1 MTNDASSTPRS
12 AFVAGLT
19 SGQPQLVVRRL
30 INDLETPVSAFLK
43 VGHGRPY
50 ASLLES
56 VEGGAVNG
64 RYSIV
69 TLDPDVVWRCRNGQ
83 AEIARGSA
91 IASGQFTLEAAPA
104 LQSLRSLI
112 AATRFELP
120 TDLPPMAAGLFGV
133 FGYDMVRLLEPL
145 GEANPD
151 PLNLPDA
158 AMARPSLVAIFDSV
172 KHEIIL
178 VAAAYPDTTTDAY
191 AAYDAAVARLDGFED
206 RLHSPLPIQRET
218 DTGASPAFKS
228 SVDEAG
234 FAEMVAK
241 AKGYITAGDIFQVV
255 LAHRFSAA
263 WEQDPFAFYRAL
275 RRGNPSPYLFYLD
288 YVDFQ
293 LAGSS
298 PEILVRLKDGRVT
311 IRPLAGTRPRGATP
325 EQDKALEAELLA
337 DPKERA
343 EHLMLLDLGRN
354 DVGRVSSP
362 GSVEVTE
369 SFVVERYSQVMHIV
383 SNVNGRAD
391 PKLDAVDTLLAALPA
406 GTLSGAPKV
415 RAMEIIDEL
424 ETEKRGVGYG
434 GGVGYISANGEA
446 DICIVLRTAMFAK
459 DQIFVQA
466 GAGVVADS
474 DPKAEY
480 EETLAKA
487 RAPMKAAEEAW
498 RFNATTRS
506 QLSKT

>member
-1 MTNDASSTPRS
+1 MLQDRDA
-12 AFVAGLT
+12 FIAGLT
-19 SGQPQLVVRRL
+19 AGRPQVLVRRL
-30 INDLETPVSAFLK
+30 VDDLETPVSAFLK
-43 VGHGRPY
+43 VGHGRRY
-50 ASLLES
+50 ASLFES

-64 RYSIV
+64 RYSFV
-69 TLDPDVVWRCRNGQ
+69 TLSPDVVWRCRDGK
-83 AEIARGSA
+83 AEIARGA
-91 IASGQFTLEAAPA
+91 DVLTETFTPEDRPA
-104 LQSLRSLI
+104 LDSLRALI
-112 AATRFELP
+112 AATKFELP
-120 TDLPPMAAGLFGV
+120 ADLPPMAAGLFGV

-145 GEANPD
+145 GPANPD
-151 PLNLPDA
+151 PLDLSDA
-158 AMARPSLVAIFDSV
+158 VMARPALVAIFDSV
-172 KHEIIL
+172 KHEIVLI
-178 VAAAYPDTTTDAY
+178 AAAYPDTATDPAQAY
-191 AAYDAAVARLDGFED
+191 AAAEARLEDFED
-206 RLHSPLPIQRET
+206 RLRGPLPIQREVEPVAAP
-218 DTGASPAFKS
+218 DFHSP
-228 SVDEAG
+228 VDEAAFG
-234 FAEMVAK
+234 RMVAR
-241 AKGYITAGDIFQVV
+241 AKDYIAAGDIFQVV
-255 LAHRFSAA
+255 LAHRFSAP
-263 WEQDPFAFYRAL
+263 WGQDPFAFYRSL
-275 RRGNPSPYLFYLD
+275 RRGNPSPYLFFLD

-325 EQDKALEAELLA
+325 ELDQALEAELLA

-383 SNVNGRAD
+383 SNVNGAAD

-415 RAMEIIDEL
+415 RAMEVIDEL

-459 DQIFVQA
+459 GQIFVQA

-474 DPKAEY
+474 DPAAEY
-480 EETLAKA
+480 AETLAKA
-487 RAPMKAAEEAW
+487 RAPMKAAEDAW
-498 RFNATTRS
+498 RFTATTRGQGS
-506 QLSKT
+506 DG